1 MRNELDFAEHSHLLG
16 QGLFA
21 DKVVLALS
29 RSSKA
34 RQLDEQERETLE
46 RAKVFLSEVIKG
58 GNFSTGVFSAQDMAS
73 VKAFTHAVDSVTI
86 RVSSKSDFL
95 RYVDELLNTVTKVL
109 ANEHVSD
116 EELALITSRVETAL
130 ERQRAK
136 ARLHNWVCTIGLL
149 QYVLAPT
156 ALAWSLYFV
165 ATRRAL
171 RYRLGGVL
179 TAVVSGVSIVM
190 MFYRGYYASLGW

>member
-29 RSSKA
+29 RSSKT
-34 RQLDEQERETLE
+34 RQLGEQERETLE

-73 VKAFTHAVDSVTI
+73 AKAFTHAVDSVTI

-116 EELALITSRVETAL
+116 EELAQVDAFFSRYG
-130 ERQRAK
+130 
-136 ARLHNWVCTIGLL
+136 RLHF
-149 QYVLAPT
+149 QR
-156 ALAWSLYFV
+156 S
-165 ATRRAL
+165 RAML
-171 RYRLGGVL
+171 EPV
-179 TAVVSGVSIVM
+179 
-190 MFYRGYYASLGW
+190 

>member
-1 MRNELDFAEHSHLLG
+1 MRGTIEFWCCAALTFVVAVTCVRIEYLNVRAESYLPRTDFGGGNRKWRFAAEVAVRIDIERLVRLERMDQLRALG
-16 QGLFA
+16 
-21 DKVVLALS
+21 
-29 RSSKA
+29 RSTPS
-34 RQLDEQERETLE
+34 LEEEQEMLE
-46 RAKVFLSEVIKG
+46 RPF
-58 GNFSTGVFSAQDMAS
+58 
-73 VKAFTHAVDSVTI
+73 
-86 RVSSKSDFL
+86 
-95 RYVDELLNTVTKVL
+95 
-109 ANEHVSD
+109 SD